1 MSKSDES
8 TKGKLQVKNIEDSIA
23 KLIGIRDKLSHLS
36 PDGIDA
42 VMTSEGA
49 LLIGDA
55 QASITQSEARYRHI
69 INRMS
74 ALVLEL
80 SPTGSVTYLNNAIT
94 SITGFS
100 PEDWVGRNCFDLLL
114 PEQETS
120 SSEVLCNQFLNSGEL
135 SNFLTRIRT
144 QDGSKKVLS
153 WNSAHVYNANGQIE
167 RLIFFGTDITQQ
179 NLAYESLRES
189 EELLR
194 GSHIIAGLGSYVLDI
209 PSGRWKSTEMLNN
222 LFGISEDY
230 EHTLDGWAALIHAE
244 DRTRVLDYFKN
255 EVLGKGKI
263 FDKEYRI
270 IRPADQAERWI
281 HGMGKL
287 ELDANGRPVKM
298 LGTIQDITEFKLAEL
313 KLRIAATAFES
324 QEGIV
329 VTDSEGAILQ
339 VNRAFTAITGYSA
352 EDAIG
357 NNPRMLQSGRQD
369 ANFYKAMWKT
379 ILQSGYWEGG

>member
-8 TKGKLQVKNIEDSIA
+8 AKGKLQVKNIEDSIA

-36 PDGIDA
+36 SDGIDA

-100 PEDWVGRNCFDLLL
+100 PEDWAGRNCFDLLL

-120 SSEVLCNQFLNSGEL
+120 SSEVLRNQFLNSGEL

-153 WNSAHVYNANGQIE
+153 WNSAHVHNANGQIE

-230 EHTLDGWAALIHAE
+230 EHTMDGWAALIHAE

-270 IRPADQAERWI
+270 IRPADKPNAGYTEWASLNLMQ
-281 HGMGKL
+281 M
-287 ELDANGRPVKM
+287 DAPLKCSAR
-298 LGTIQDITEFKLAEL
+298 FKTSLNSNL
-313 KLRIAATAFES
+313 P
-324 QEGIV
+324 
-329 VTDSEGAILQ
+329 
-339 VNRAFTAITGYSA
+339 N
-352 EDAIG
+352 
-357 NNPRMLQSGRQD
+357 
-369 ANFYKAMWKT
+369 
-379 ILQSGYWEGG
+379 